1 MDINFDSERLA
12 VMQEQNFHYLSYL
25 LRIWQ
30 DNLNG
35 EWHATLQDVFS
46 DESYSFATLQG
57 LYANLEEL
65 TSEKAYQYQINPF
78 DQNFSTS
85 VSDEIK

>member
-1 MDINFDSERLA
+1 
-12 VMQEQNFHYLSYL
+12 MQEQNFQYLSYL

-30 DNLNG
+30 DNLYG

-65 TSEKAYQYQINPF
+65 TSEKANQNPF
-78 DQNFSTS
+78 DQNFSKS